1 MSGTQEERPDDG
13 GPYAAVHARPEGEAT
28 VARMALTAA
37 ESGYDGVV
45 VRNHG
50 DADAEPTSLPAVAE
64 ADETGAGD
72 HDSIAND
79 GTANDGTRRG
89 DDTAADG
96 APAGDGD
103 PDLDPADGRYDPARV
118 ADAYGIDVVPG
129 VEIRT
134 EDRAQAA
141 GLLSRYRDT
150 RVVVCVHGG
159 PRNRWAVEDPRV
171 DVLAHPMR
179 GNGDVNHVLVKAA
192 RENGVRLEFD
202 LSRVLRRSGGERVQA
217 LRGLRKLREIVD
229 YYDAPYVVSAD
240 PTSHLHVRSPRA
252 LRAVAAEIGFEP
264 EAVDR
269 GLAEWGRLA
278 TRNRDRLGESFLT
291 SGVRRG
297 PYEEID

>member
-1 MSGTQEERPDDG
+1 VRGTQEDGPGDG

-37 ESGYDGVV
+37 EAGYDGVV

-50 DADAEPTSLPAVAE
+50 DADARPTSLPAVAG
-64 ADETGAGD
+64 ADGSDAADADRTDAAD
-72 HDSIAND
+72 TPDA
-79 GTANDGTRRG
+79 
-89 DDTAADG
+89 DDADADG
-96 APAGDGD
+96 APDV
-103 PDLDPADGRYDPARV
+103 DPADGRYDPARV
-118 ADAYGIDVVPG
+118 AEAYGIDVVPG
-129 VEIRT
+129 IEIRT
-134 EDRAQAA
+134 DDRAQAA
-141 GLLSRYRDT
+141 GLLSRYREE
-150 RVVVCVHGG
+150 RVVVCVDGG
-159 PRNRWAVEDPRV
+159 SLNRWAVEDPRV
-171 DVLAHPMR
+171 DVLAHPTR
-179 GNGDVNHVLVKAA
+179 GDGDVNHVLVKAA

-264 EAVDR
+264 GTVDR

-278 TRNRDRLGESFLT
+278 TRNRDRLSESFLA

-297 PYEEID
+297 RYEEID